1 MSTNFEKFTKTVIT
15 NSDAPS
21 KSECV
26 GIYLSGHQWSG
37 DRSELP
43 GGFSPTDTLH
53 VLDRVFP
60 KVCLRFTNG
69 FALHDLTGFFTKM
82 KTRGFNLDNYNPFN
96 IEQGG
101 SSSITTSI
109 RLSGREDPKINLKA
123 FQVSQEKN
131 EEIHMGSRITPS
143 LDKEFLKKKR
153 ELEIEYSR
161 KREAIKAAQR
171 KATAQVEKEV
181 ETYRKNRI
189 AQAQKKLAQLSV

>member
-1 MSTNFEKFTKTVIT
+1 
-15 NSDAPS
+15 
-21 KSECV
+21 
-26 GIYLSGHQWSG
+26 
-37 DRSELP
+37 
-43 GGFSPTDTLH
+43 
-53 VLDRVFP
+53 
-60 KVCLRFTNG
+60 
-69 FALHDLTGFFTKM
+69 M

-131 EEIHMGSRITPS
+131 EEIHMGSRITTS

-171 KATAQVEKEV
+171 KATAQVE
-181 ETYRKNRI
+181 
-189 AQAQKKLAQLSV
+189 